1 MPLPQAPA
9 GPSRLVA
16 GNPPDFTCKQVI
28 WALLPARSTG
38 KSETSLPLLFFAIF
52 IAVPIIEIA
61 IFIQV
66 GGLIGLWP
74 TIAIVLGTA
83 LAGATLIRIQGFQ
96 TWRRAEEAMK
106 RGEPPLAEMFDGV
119 FLLVAALLMVTP
131 GLFTDCIGIA
141 LLIPPLRREIG
152 RRVAA
157 RLARSANVQ
166 FHMAGMGPGAKPQ
179 AGPGPVIDGEAEEIS
194 PGTGGEPRD
203 DSPWRQ

>member
-1 MPLPQAPA
+1 MPL
-9 GPSRLVA
+9 
-16 GNPPDFTCKQVI
+16 
-28 WALLPARSTG
+28 LL
-38 KSETSLPLLFFAIF
+38 FAIF
-52 IAVPIIEIA
+52 IAVPILEIA

-166 FHMAGMGPGAKPQ
+166 FHLAGMGPGATPQ
-179 AGPGPVIDGEAEEIS
+179 GGPGPVIEGEAEEID
-194 PGTGGEPRD
+194 PDAGGEPRG

>member
-1 MPLPQAPA
+1 MPL
-9 GPSRLVA
+9 
-16 GNPPDFTCKQVI
+16 
-28 WALLPARSTG
+28 LL
-38 KSETSLPLLFFAIF
+38 FAIF
-52 IAVPIIEIA
+52 VAVPIVEIA

-83 LAGATLIRIQGFQ
+83 LLGATLIRVQGFQ
-96 TWRRAEEAMK
+96 TWRRAEEAMR
-106 RGEPPLAEMFDGV
+106 RGEPPLGEMLDGV

-131 GLFTDCIGIA
+131 GLFTDCIGIL
-141 LLIPPLRREIG
+141 LLIPPVRREIG

-166 FHMAGMGPGAKPQ
+166 FHMSGMGPGPGRPPQ
-179 AGPGPVIDGEAEEIS
+179 GAPGPVIEGEAEEIGPDADS
-194 PGTGGEPRD
+194 APRG